1 MREMAENNLILA
13 NQFLV
18 NFFVYHQIKKGEL
31 LMELLQKEIISLI
44 KKINR
49 TDILMYLYQIIVDI
63 VTDTNST
70 AS

>member
-18 NFFVYHQIKKGEL
+18 NFFVYYQIKKGEL
-31 LMELLQKEIISLI
+31 FMELLQKEIIALI

>member
-13 NQFLV
+13 KQFLV
-18 NFFVYHQIKKGEL
+18 NFFVYHQIKKGENY
-31 LMELLQKEIISLI
+31 MELLQKEIISLI

>member
-1 MREMAENNLILA
+1 
-13 NQFLV
+13 
-18 NFFVYHQIKKGEL
+18 
-31 LMELLQKEIISLI
+31 MELLQKEIISLI

-49 TDILMYLYQIIVDI
+49 TDILMYLYQVIVDI